1 LNDESILKDGFNFVK
16 LIQGKKNRAG
26 QKTRP
31 IKKVSGKSLKLNRL
45 GQNYLAAGVVAATG
59 VATAAAAA
67 AFLWWCFF
75 IGLAAGVA
83 TGVASSAI
91 TMAVVPKNATVI
103 NIAKKRF
110 MKRLLEIR

>member
-1 LNDESILKDGFNFVK
+1 LWDKFNFVK
-16 LIQGKKNRAG
+16 LIQGKKNRVSLS
-26 QKTRP
+26 THP
-31 IKKVSGKSLKLNRL
+31 TKKVSGKSLKLNRL
-45 GQNYLAAGVVAATG
+45 GQNYLAAGVVEAATG
-59 VATAAAAA
+59 VATMAAA

-75 IGLAAGVA
+75 IGLAAATGVA

-91 TMAVVPKNATVI
+91 TMAVVPKNATVV